1 MAFGCAASSGFHR
14 EPQKV
19 TIGLQA
25 GADPPAGDVEAHVRV
40 DGQWCLQ
47 AFASRDGASSEIP
60 LSVGPHEITVSLVT
74 RTTSNKVPG
83 YETPRVF
90 VWRHAFTTDAESA
103 LLVVSV
109 TKHAASPNGFEVRF
123 EAGEHVRMG
132 AGAPPVEGVAANDD
146 TRALD
151 ALIDAALT
159 RGDPER
165 AACLSGARRFL
176 LDALLRANQD
186 ADGAALRGVGAQQ
199 LEQAKSCGQPAPSLE
214 DICKV
219 QPEAC
224 AQIDLQNSTLRP
236 E

>member
-1 MAFGCAASSGFHR
+1 M
-14 EPQKV
+14 
-19 TIGLQA
+19 
-25 GADPPAGDVEAHVRV
+25 RV
-40 DGQWCLQ
+40 DGRWCLQ

-83 YETPRVF
+83 YDVPRVF
-90 VWRHAFTTDAESA
+90 VWRHSFVTDAASA

-109 TKHAASPNGFEVRF
+109 TKHASSPNGFEVRF
-123 EAGEHVRMG
+123 EAGDHVRMG
-132 AGAPPVEGVAANDD
+132 EGAPPAEGVAANDD

-151 ALIDAALT
+151 AQIDAALT

-165 AACLSGARRFL
+165 ALCLTSLRRNV

-186 ADGAALRGVGAQQ
+186 EEGAAALRTVGAEQ
-199 LEQAKSCGQPAPSLE
+199 LERAKTCGQPPPALE

-219 QPEAC
+219 DPASC
-224 AQIDLQNSTLRP
+224 AEIDLRNSTSRP